1 MFKRL
6 GIVVYVF
13 NLSTQEAKADGSS
26 EFDASLH
33 SKFWDSQNKQTNT
46 NVYLMLDLFQVWFY

>member
-1 MFKRL
+1 M
-6 GIVVYVF
+6 VYVF

-46 NVYLMLDLFQVWFY
+46 NVYLMLDLFQVWF